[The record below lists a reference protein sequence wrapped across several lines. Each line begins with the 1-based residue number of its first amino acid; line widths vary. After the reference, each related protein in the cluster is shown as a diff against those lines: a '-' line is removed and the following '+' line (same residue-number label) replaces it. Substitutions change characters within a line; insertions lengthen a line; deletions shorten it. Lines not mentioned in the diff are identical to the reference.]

1 MSEFLLRG
9 DGEIV
14 VLQYQTDCGNLMLS
28 INRDASGFAE
38 FAVGVREDEGGDMM
52 SWSAFLTVAW
62 VVAAT
67 GHSPQPS
74 RKFDLIAYLQG
85 GYAGVKADLT
95 SAAEAMPEAD
105 YAFKPTSMPD
115 VRTFGETIL
124 HVASAQFG
132 LCARL
137 RGVADEPRQKIE
149 HTNKADVV
157 KTLAAS
163 FLSCD
168 VALSSLT
175 DASANELVRQG
186 PVEIPKSAALVGLLA
201 HDAEMYGIATVYLR
215 AKNIVPPS
223 TARQGNR

>member
-1 MSEFLLRG
+1 
-9 DGEIV
+9 
-14 VLQYQTDCGNLMLS
+14 
-28 INRDASGFAE
+28 
-38 FAVGVREDEGGDMM
+38 M
-52 SWSAFLTVAW
+52 SWSSFVAVAW
-62 VVAAT
+62 VVAAA
-67 GHSPQPS
+67 GHDPQVPQ
-74 RKFDLIAYLQG
+74 KVDLVAYLQT
-85 GYAGVKADLT
+85 GYAGVKADLI
-95 SAAEAMPEAD
+95 SAAEAMSEAD
-105 YAFKPTSMPD
+105 YGFKPTSMAE

-132 LCARL
+132 MCARL

-149 HTNKADVV
+149 HTNKADVL

-163 FLSCD
+163 FSYCEI
-168 VALSSLT
+168 ALSSLT

-201 HDAEMYGIATVYLR
+201 HDAEMYGITTVYLR